1 MKMRKSIYELV
12 ETTDALPFDVSLHSV
27 NYVPSHWHN
36 SVEII
41 FVLRGSLEV
50 TVGHRQQTLSEGDVK
65 LINSG
70 HVHEVIGFHNNIIAT
85 FLIPDTFIKGNIRG
99 VEQAYFECDSSTA
112 GKELRPALD
121 RIRQLLAE
129 MVQMT
134 YKRGEVYEL
143 EMRIRMLSVFS
154 ILMQRFR
161 TEEPEGEGAI
171 KEKYM
176 DRMLRI
182 INYIEEHYQE
192 PIMLQE
198 IAEQEFLSVPY
209 LSKFFSE
216 QIGLNFQSFV
226 SGVRL
231 KNAVDDMLNHIEMP
245 ISEIA
250 LRHGFPNSKSF
261 YTAFKNRY
269 HITPN
274 EYRRQ
279 YNPVMDKASE
289 RISQGYFA
297 FNRASALGIINQY
310 LQRSQSGQEL
320 QVAGTKVMTQAI
332 DLSKKGRQLRHTW
345 KNLITIGKAK
355 EGLHEDVQNQLSY
368 LQQHCPFREVRFH
381 GIFDDSMMV
390 YREEEGRPYYNFRFI
405 DQLFDFLLSIGLKP
419 FIELGFM
426 PSELAAE
433 QGKSVFYIPSYVSGP
448 SSMERWCELLDR
460 FLRHCMNRYGRE
472 EVEGWKL
479 EFWNEPELAVFW
491 PGTVDEY
498 NEFYLQSYRA
508 VKRVS
513 DRLKIGAPGRIIS
526 TETAAYFHNF
536 ITFCREHGC
545 LPDFLPIH
553 FYPHE
558 DLLEND
564 HRKLEHLYK
573 LSDTSFRVVMEQFV
587 SISPNPDILR
597 DMLAQEK
604 RMLRELGV
612 SHLGLYLTEW
622 NSTAYHRELTNDTLY
637 KAAYITKNIAENLD
651 SIEGFGYWVLSDN
664 IEETPA
670 SEQLFHGGLGLMA
683 QHGIPKAAMTAY
695 ELLAKLGDRLLAQG
709 DSYIV
714 TTGRGSYQVLS
725 YNYCHFDDLY
735 ALGDNSF
742 INATNR
748 YNGFKGEKV
757 VKLELDLQGIPPGKY
772 RMVTYTVSR
781 EQGSSYDAWVR
792 MGAPDDVTEEDVVY
806 LTAASHPRK
815 HIREVE
821 IESGLSYI
829 SQLEP
834 HTVELMVLTALL

>member
-1 MKMRKSIYELV
+1 MKTRKSIYELV
-12 ETTDALPFDVSLHSV
+12 ETSDTLPFDVSLHSV

-36 SVEII
+36 SVEMI

-50 TVGHRQQTLSEGDVK
+50 TVGHKQQTLSEGDVK

-85 FLIPDTFIKGNIRG
+85 FLIPDTFIKGNIKG
-99 VEQAYFECDSSTA
+99 VEHAYFDCDSSAA
-112 GKELRPALD
+112 GKESRSALD

-192 PIMLQE
+192 PITLQE
-198 IAEQEFLSVPY
+198 IAEKEFLSVPY
-209 LSKFFSE
+209 LSKFLGE

-226 SGVRL
+226 SGIRL
-231 KNAVDDMLNHIEMP
+231 KNAVDDMLNHMETP
-245 ISEIA
+245 VNEIA
-250 LRHGFPNSKSF
+250 LKHGFPNSKSF
-261 YTAFKNRY
+261 YTVFKNRY
-269 HITPN
+269 HMTPS

-279 YNPVMDKASE
+279 YNPVMGKTNE
-289 RISQGYFA
+289 RISQGYLA

-320 QVAGTKVMTQAI
+320 QVLGIEVVTRAV
-332 DLSKKGRQLRHTW
+332 DLSVQGRKLRHTW

-355 EGLHEDVQNQLSY
+355 EGLHEDVQNQLRY
-368 LQQHCPFREVRFH
+368 LQQCCPFREIRFH
-381 GIFDDSMMV
+381 GIFDDGMMI
-390 YREEEGRPYYNFRFI
+390 YHEDEGQPYYNFRFV

-433 QGKSVFYIPSYVSGP
+433 QSKSVFFIPSFVSGP
-448 SSMERWCELLDR
+448 SSIERWGELLDR
-460 FLRHCMNRYGRE
+460 FLRHCINRYGRE
-472 EVEGWKL
+472 EVESWKL

-498 NEFYLQSYRA
+498 NEFYLHSYRA
-508 VKRVS
+508 VKRVAGG
-513 DRLKIGAPGRIIS
+513 LQIGAPGRIIS
-526 TETAAYFHNF
+526 MDTAAYFRNF
-536 ITFCREHGC
+536 IEFCQKHDC
-545 LPDFLPIH
+545 LPDFLPVH

-558 DLLEND
+558 DLIEND
-564 HRKLEHLYK
+564 HRKLEHLYTMSN
-573 LSDTSFRVVMEQFV
+573 LSFRVVMEQFV

-597 DMLAQEK
+597 DMLAYEK
-604 RMLRELGV
+604 RMLDDLGL
-612 SHLGLYLTEW
+612 SHLDLYLTEW

-637 KAAYITKNIAENLD
+637 KASYIAKNIVENLD

-670 SEQLFHGGLGLMA
+670 SEQLFHGGLGLIA
-683 QHGIPKAAMTAY
+683 QYGIPKAAMTAY
-695 ELLAKLGDRLLAQG
+695 ELLSKLGDRLIAQG
-709 DSYIV
+709 DGYVV
-714 TTGRGSYQVLS
+714 TEARGSYQVLS

-748 YNGFKGEKV
+748 YNGFKNEKV
-757 VKLELDLQGIPPGKY
+757 AKLELDLQGVPEGRY
-772 RMVTYTVSR
+772 RMETYSVSR
-781 EQGSSYDAWVR
+781 QQGSSYDEWVR
-792 MGAPDDVTEEDVVY
+792 MGAPDYVTEEDSVY
-806 LTAASHPRK
+806 LTAASRPQK
-815 HIREVE
+815 HIQE
-821 IESGLSYI
+821 IEIHGGMTYI
-829 SQLEP
+829 AQLEP
-834 HTVELMVLTALL
+834 HALELMVLTPLL